1 MIELFTP
8 FRTPSG
14 EEISLQFACGNNVSV
29 NCILGMPYFK
39 QFGVSLDTV
48 NHKVIAQKVD
58 YNPFDISYKMPSSE
72 APKLPKGAT
81 KFNQKKIS
89 TTAVVSIAA
98 LARRANCMGPQ
109 LPKCA
114 EPSLSAIDFA
124 AAPPKMKKP
133 RHEWS
138 DDDQS
143 LFSASSDENMEY
155 VDAATLAGYG
165 DEG

>member
-1 MIELFTP
+1 M
-8 FRTPSG
+8 
-14 EEISLQFACGNNVSV
+14 SV

-39 QFGVSLDTV
+39 QFGVVLDTV
-48 NHKVIAQKVD
+48 HHKVIAQKVD
-58 YNPFDISYKMPSSE
+58 CNPFNISYKMPSSK

-81 KFNQKKIS
+81 KFSKKKIS
-89 TTAVVSIAA
+89 TTAVISIAA
-98 LARRANCMGPQ
+98 LAHRADGVGPQ
-109 LPKCA
+109 PPNCA
-114 EPSLSAIDFA
+114 EPSFPAIAFA

-133 RHEWS
+133 RIHTWS

-143 LFSASSDENMEY
+143 LFSASSDDENMEY